1 MKPSA
6 ACSSEALQRIR
17 HADGPKDGGCAFIID
32 REVPFEAAKHR
43 LEIDEADD
51 RGVIVDQIDPSAGL
65 VDQELKR
72 TTEAGG
78 DAEQLAAIEIH
89 DVEVARIEARHETE
103 EELLTVDFKAFNGH
117 PRRSGA
123 KVDDAGWDEPWT
135 CT

>member
-65 VDQELKR
+65 VDQEIKR
-72 TTEAGG
+72 IIDQMMEKVR
-78 DAEQLAAIEIH
+78 LIL
-89 DVEVARIEARHETE
+89 EVRREARRCCPGRPH
-103 EELLTVDFKAFNGH
+103 
-117 PRRSGA
+117 RRNA
-123 KVDDAGWDEPWT
+123 A
-135 CT
+135 